1 MAGRKPLGPALV
13 AHLAGSTIA
22 KERLELILATIT
34 GQVSVVRAAELLDIS
49 EAMLY
54 KLRTRVLQGGL
65 EELEPKPV
73 GRPPQRSSPAEQER
87 AQLAARVAE
96 LERELAAQQVRL
108 ELAQTLPH
116 VVRSDSSAA
125 SPPAL
130 KKTTRA
136 KRLAEKAWKQRQR
149 PARRKAK

>member
-13 AHLAGSTIA
+13 AHLDGSTTA
-22 KERLELILATIT
+22 KERMELILATIT
-34 GQVSVVRAAELLDIS
+34 GQVSVVRAAKLLDIS

-54 KLRTRVLQGGL
+54 KLRTRALQGGL

-73 GRPPQRSSPAEQER
+73 GRPSQRPSAAEQER

-96 LERELAAQQVRL
+96 LERELAVQHVRL

-125 SPPAL
+125 SPTAL

-149 PARRKAK
+149 AVRRKAK